1 MLGHLKLVTFILFI
15 FSVWMIFSDISATS
29 LPQMISRDIQVQV
42 VSDIILL
49 YMYTLKM
56 GYPQILVLQ
65 TWDTLLWYIIVYI
78 NIHRYI
84 IIIINK
90 WAKYVGKSLVNGDLL
105 EHHGTKCCKW
115 KRRRGQSH
123 HIVAGGPQPGEGPES
138 WVSERAGNQG
148 EIGMNEDKV

>member
-29 LPQMISRDIQVQV
+29 LLQMISRDIQVQV

-49 YMYTLKM
+49 YMYTPKT

-84 IIIINK
+84 CICIPHK
-90 WAKYVGKSLVNGDLL
+90 
-105 EHHGTKCCKW
+105 T
-115 KRRRGQSH
+115 
-123 HIVAGGPQPGEGPES
+123 
-138 WVSERAGNQG
+138 
-148 EIGMNEDKV
+148 

>member
-1 MLGHLKLVTFILFI
+1 
-15 FSVWMIFSDISATS
+15 
-29 LPQMISRDIQVQV
+29 
-42 VSDIILL
+42 
-49 YMYTLKM
+49 MYTLKM

-78 NIHRYI
+78 NIHRY

>member
-1 MLGHLKLVTFILFI
+1 
-15 FSVWMIFSDISATS
+15 MIFSDISATS

-84 IIIINK
+84 IIIIINK
-90 WAKYVGKSLVNGDLL
+90 WAKYVGKSLVNGD
-105 EHHGTKCCKW
+105 
-115 KRRRGQSH
+115 
-123 HIVAGGPQPGEGPES
+123 
-138 WVSERAGNQG
+138 
-148 EIGMNEDKV
+148 